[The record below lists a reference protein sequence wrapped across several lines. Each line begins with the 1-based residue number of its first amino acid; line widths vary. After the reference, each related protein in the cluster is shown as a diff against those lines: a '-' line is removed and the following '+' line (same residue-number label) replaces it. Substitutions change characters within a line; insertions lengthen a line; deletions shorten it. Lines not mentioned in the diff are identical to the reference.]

1 MGDPTPIL
9 VRDPR
14 PTLARFASLALILE
28 LALGLRVIAADVVQV
43 YVEHRAAR
51 AVNPTDRPICIFPDT
66 HYYWDLA
73 RTIREGTPYEVMYY
87 SDIPHFSLRT
97 PGYPL
102 FLAGCQA
109 IFGERA
115 LPVRLV
121 QAVLGTLSVWIVFQL
136 TREVAGPAPEQRG
149 WTVPL
154 AAALIAAVEPYTVFL
169 SPLILSEAVFVP
181 LMLASLWGMAALWN
195 GPGAVTRR
203 RTLLIAPGIG
213 ASLAAAV
220 LVRPSWSLFVPLML
234 GIWIVTSLRPAKLGQ
249 AGELARRLRVSGVVT
264 LGFVVVM
271 SPWWIRNY
279 GIYGRF
285 VPTALWTGA
294 SLYDGLNPRATG
306 GSDMAFLGDPDVW
319 PLGEE
324 DQDDELT
331 RRALAF
337 ARAEPGR
344 AAWLAVVKLG
354 RYWRPWPDAEGFRS
368 TALAV
373 ASAAVTAPL
382 FALIGV
388 GLWSSRRD
396 PRVWVL
402 LAGPVLYFCVLHLAF
417 ASSMRYR
424 IPGEVPAL
432 GLAALGLGRIASRAG
447 RAGVW
452 PSVPGREV

>member
-1 MGDPTPIL
+1 MGDPTPIP
-9 VRDPR
+9 VRPR
-14 PTLARFASLALILE
+14 RATLARFASLALILE
-28 LALGLRVIAADVVQV
+28 LALGLRVIAADLVQI
-43 YVEHRAAR
+43 YVDHRAAR
-51 AVNPTDRPICIFPDT
+51 AADPADRPICIFPDT
-66 HYYWDLA
+66 RFYWDLA

-109 IFGERA
+109 MFGERA

-121 QAVLGTLSVWIVFQL
+121 QAILGTLSVWLVFQL
-136 TREVAGPAPEQRG
+136 TREVAKPPPERSG

-181 LMLASLWGMAALWN
+181 LMLASLWGMAAIWR
-195 GPGAVTRR
+195 GDDAVSGR
-203 RTLLIAPGIG
+203 RTLFIALGIG

-220 LVRPSWSLFVPLML
+220 LVRPSWALFVPLML
-234 GIWIVTSLRPAKLGQ
+234 GVWIASGLSTVKLGQ
-249 AGELARRLRVSGVVT
+249 AGELARRLRVGGVVI
-264 LGFVVVM
+264 LGFMVVM
-271 SPWWIRNY
+271 SPWWVRNY

-306 GSDMAFLGDPDVW
+306 GSDMAFLGDPDIW

-344 AAWLAVVKLG
+344 AAWLAVAKFG

-368 TALAV
+368 IGLAAV
-373 ASAAVTAPL
+373 SAAVTLPL
-382 FALIGV
+382 FALIAL

-402 LAGPVLYFCVLHLAF
+402 LAGPALYFCVLHLVF

-432 GLAALGLGRIASRAG
+432 GLAALGLGRVARRVG
-447 RAGVW
+447 EAGV
-452 PSVPGREV
+452 